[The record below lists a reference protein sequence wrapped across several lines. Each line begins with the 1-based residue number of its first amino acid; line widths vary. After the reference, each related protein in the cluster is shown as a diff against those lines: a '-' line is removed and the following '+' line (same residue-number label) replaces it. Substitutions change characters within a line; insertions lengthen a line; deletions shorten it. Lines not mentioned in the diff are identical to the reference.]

1 MLKATV
7 LALTLAIIPAW
18 SGVTFIDASGRGWV
32 TTGGSSNNGAG
43 SGNNYIAGQLNSS
56 DYRNWFEFT
65 IPSFSGTLI
74 SATLDLTKPPGGHD
88 GGTLVYSIYALDQQ
102 PLQFTDVSG
111 DVLYGTVNTKRGGN
125 ANVTIALD
133 AAALA
138 AIESDAGGA
147 FFVGGINSGESGNSD
162 AYDFGGSNQ
171 RDRSLL
177 ILNTVPEPNMAI
189 VLVSLM
195 SGLLVRERLRSLCR

>member
-18 SGVTFIDASGRGWV
+18 SGVTFIDSSGRGWV
-32 TTGGSSNNGAG
+32 TTGVPNNNGVT
-43 SGNNYIAGQLNSS
+43 SGNYIAGQLTPN

-74 SATLDLTKPPGGHD
+74 SATLDLTQPQGGHS
-88 GGTLVYSIYALDQQ
+88 GGTLAYSVYALDQQ
-102 PLQFTDVSG
+102 PLQFTDVTG
-111 DVLYGTVNTKRGGN
+111 DVLYGTVNTGDDGSGS
-125 ANVTIALD
+125 VIVALN

-138 AIESDAGGA
+138 AIRGDAGGT
-147 FFVGGINSGESGNSD
+147 FFVGGIDSGESGNSD

-171 RDRSLL
+171 NYRSLL

-189 VLVSLM
+189 VLLSLI
-195 SGLLVRERLRSLCR
+195 SGLLVRERLRSH

>member
-18 SGVTFIDASGRGWV
+18 PAVTFIDASGRGWV
-32 TTGGSSNNGAG
+32 STGVPNNNGAA
-43 SGNNYIAGQLNSS
+43 SGNNYIAGELTSS
-56 DYRNWFEFT
+56 DFRNWFEFA

-74 SATLDLTKPPGGHD
+74 SATLDLTQPQGGHSGD
-88 GGTLVYSIYALDQQ
+88 THVYSAYALDQQ
-102 PLQFTDVSG
+102 PLQFSDVTDA
-111 DVLYGTVNTKRGGN
+111 VLYGTVNTEKVNGS
-125 ANVTIALD
+125 VTIALD

-138 AIESDAGGA
+138 TIASDAGGA
-147 FFVGGINSGESGNSD
+147 FFVGGIDSAESGNSD

-171 RDRSLL
+171 SYRSLL

-189 VLVSLM
+189 VLVSLI
-195 SGLLVRERLRSLCR
+195 SGLLVRERLRSH